1 MISPVK
7 RFDVMYKKI
16 AIIPARSGSK
26 GLPNKN
32 ILTLIDRPL
41 IAYTIEA
48 ALDSDVFDRVIVSTD
63 SEEYK
68 SIAEKYGAEVIL
80 REKELASDTATSF
93 MVVKDVLSRIEVK
106 PHYFVLLQPTSPFR
120 NSKHI
125 RDAVNI
131 YENNTLANYLV
142 SVTESEKSSSLI
154 KEINDFSMRNYDID
168 YSGYRRQKHKE
179 YYPNGAIFIGD
190 VDSYLKKS
198 IFLVLIVFLILW
210 IRGIRLI

>member
-1 MISPVK
+1 M
-7 RFDVMYKKI
+7 
-16 AIIPARSGSK
+16 
-26 GLPNKN
+26 
-32 ILTLIDRPL
+32 
-41 IAYTIEA
+41 
-48 ALDSDVFDRVIVSTD
+48 VSTD

-190 VDSYLKKS
+190 VDSYLKKKA
-198 IFLVLIVFLILW
+198 FFW
-210 IRGIRLI
+210 Y